1 MLILRQF
8 PDVWPHTPANAAFRA
23 HFYERWGREHAIVR
37 GRAKRVEYPPFTQT
51 LSIKAAWGGGETYQI
66 DSRQL
71 RVDDDSWLV
80 LNDGRTYASTM
91 CEPRPTDSFAVF
103 FAPGF
108 AEKVAHATRAGLRQT
123 LDQPDARAD
132 TPVGFAEHLHAHDGN
147 VTPLLLDLLES
158 VDAGELDSE
167 WFEEQ
172 LQLLVEAM
180 LAADRQHARLA
191 ERIAAARPATR
202 TELLRRVS
210 LAADA
215 IQTRFAEAL
224 TLDELAKAASLSK
237 FHLVRLYRAVHG
249 ITPYEALQRKRAR
262 AAMRL
267 LRDSDADLTDVAV
280 AVGFGTRFT
289 LFRQLR
295 RHYGA
300 GGSALRSLRI

>member
-8 PDVWPHTPANAAFRA
+8 PDVWPCTTANAAFRA
-23 HFYERWGREHAIVR
+23 RFYERWGREHAIVR
-37 GRAKRVEYPPFTQT
+37 GRARRAEYPPFTQS
-51 LSIKAAWGGGETYQI
+51 LSIKAAWGGAETYLV
-66 DSRQL
+66 DSRPV
-71 RVDDDSWLV
+71 RVDDDGWLV
-80 LNDGRTYASTM
+80 LNEGRTYGSTI

-108 AEKVAHATRAGLRQT
+108 AGNVALAARASLRQS
-123 LDQPDARAD
+123 LDEHGERSNAPI
-132 TPVGFAEHLHAHDGN
+132 GFAEHLHAHDTS

-158 VDAGELDSE
+158 VDTGEQDAE

-180 LAADRQHARLA
+180 LAADCQYARLA

-202 TELLRRVS
+202 VELLRRIS

-215 IQTRFAEAL
+215 IQTRFAEPL
-224 TLDELAKAASLSK
+224 TLDNIAAAAGLSK

-267 LRDSDADLTDVAV
+267 LRDTDADMTDVAIS
-280 AVGFGTRFT
+280 VGFGTRFT

-300 GGSALRSLRI
+300 SGSALRSLHV